1 MRSSRRASEQVTGNV
16 RQWGN
21 VLSIAMSNHD
31 GADVTA
37 TFGHHPWTVQE
48 LVTGVSSG
56 QVRLPDLQ
64 RPFVW
69 SNSKVRDLIDSMY
82 RGYPVGE
89 LMFWENRDEAH
100 EKAIGVG
107 DKAQQGSMQVIDGQ
121 QRLTSLYAVLKGLP
135 VWREDYSKE
144 RIRIAFNPI
153 SQRFDVPTPV
163 IERSV
168 EWISDVVTIFS
179 DPYSTRD
186 KYLSRL
192 AEEGRELTAE
202 AKKEIEI
209 ALNRVFALN
218 QYGFQV
224 VQVKKDVSRE
234 EVADIFVRINSEGVN
249 LKSADFILTW
259 MSVFWEEGRSQLEY
273 FARDSRF
280 TPAALSQINDEDEK
294 VTWTPHNPYLVL
306 TPSQLV
312 RAVIG
317 YALHRGRLSDAYN
330 RLRGRDPRT
339 REIDPAKMNAELD
352 KLKVG
357 QEQVLKP
364 LHWDEFLKVLERAGF
379 RTSEMVTS
387 DNTVLYSYVL
397 WLIGRVEHGV
407 GIDDLREM
415 MARWFFVSQLTGR
428 YTNSPESQIQ
438 DDLARLEAIQG
449 SDSNAF
455 IAAFE
460 EMLAAAA
467 PPDWWSVTLPDNLF
481 TSSTISPS
489 FVGYIASLNILDADV
504 LLSNLKVKD
513 WINPAR
519 KPKKGVEKHH
529 LFPKSYLKNK
539 MKITSTKQ
547 INQIANYALVEWSDN
562 IDISDDEP
570 SKYWPEQIK
579 AKNIKND
586 RLASQLAWHALPE
599 GWTSMEFDDFL
610 KARRILMARVIQE
623 GYKRLT
629 DPSYQPDLARLD
641 FGGEEAEASL
651 ATLEELVGAGL
662 LPPGTLLSPAEADTG
677 TIAQITEEG
686 KIEMNERQYSSPT
699 AAARDDGA
707 DISDGWRYWVAHLD
721 SAEVLID
728 DLRNLP
734 TPTT

>member
-1 MRSSRRASEQVTGNV
+1 
-16 RQWGN
+16 
-21 VLSIAMSNHD
+21 
-31 GADVTA
+31 
-37 TFGHHPWTVQE
+37 
-48 LVTGVSSG
+48 
-56 QVRLPDLQ
+56 
-64 RPFVW
+64 
-69 SNSKVRDLIDSMY
+69 MY

-100 EKAIGVG
+100 EKAIGIS
-107 DKAQQGSMQVIDGQ
+107 DKAQEATMQVIDGQ

-135 VWREDYSKE
+135 IWREDYTKE
-144 RIRIAFNPI
+144 RIRVAFNPT

-186 KYLSRL
+186 QYFARL
-192 AEEGRELTAE
+192 AEDGRELSSE
-202 AKKEIEI
+202 AKKNIEI

-218 QYGFQV
+218 EYGFQV
-224 VQVKKDVSRE
+224 VQVKKDVTRE

-280 TPAALSQINDEDEK
+280 TPAALSQITDQK
-294 VTWTPHNPYLVL
+294 VTWTPHNPYLAL
-306 TPSQLV
+306 TPGQLV
-312 RAVIG
+312 RVVIG
-317 YALHRGRLSDAYN
+317 YGLRRGRLSDAYN

-339 REIDPAKMNAELD
+339 REINPAQMEAELG

-357 QEQVLKP
+357 QEQVLKH
-364 LHWDEFLKVLERAGF
+364 LHWDEFLKVIERAGF
-379 RTSEMVTS
+379 RTSEMITS

-407 GIDDLREM
+407 GIDDLREV

-438 DDLARLEAIQG
+438 DDLARLESIEGLDAT
-449 SDSNAF
+449 AYV
-455 IAAFE
+455 AVLE
-460 EMLAAAA
+460 EMLSAAA

-489 FVGYIASLNILDADV
+489 FVAYIASLNILDADV
-504 LLSNLKVKD
+504 LLSTLKIKD
-513 WINPAR
+513 WINPTR
-519 KPKKGVEKHH
+519 RTVKGVEKHH
-529 LFPKSYLKNK
+529 LFPKNYLKNVL
-539 MKITSTKQ
+539 KITSTRR

-562 IDISDDEP
+562 IDISDDAP
-570 SKYWPEQIK
+570 AKYWPEQLS
-579 AKNIKND
+579 AKNLKDD

-610 KARRILMARVIQE
+610 KSRRLLMARIIHE

-629 DPSYQPDLARLD
+629 DPNYQPDLSRLD
-641 FGGEEAEASL
+641 VGGEEMASTL
-651 ATLEELVGAGL
+651 ATLEELVAAGV
-662 LPPGTLLSPAEADTG
+662 LPPGTLLSPAESDTD
-677 TIAQITEEG
+677 TVAQITEDG
-686 KIEMNERQYSSPT
+686 QIEMNERLYASPT
-699 AAARDDGA
+699 AAARDDRA
-707 DISDGWRYWVAHLD
+707 DISDGWRYWLAHLD
-721 SAEVLID
+721 EGEVLLD
-728 DLRNLP
+728 DLR
-734 TPTT
+734 TRSIVAA